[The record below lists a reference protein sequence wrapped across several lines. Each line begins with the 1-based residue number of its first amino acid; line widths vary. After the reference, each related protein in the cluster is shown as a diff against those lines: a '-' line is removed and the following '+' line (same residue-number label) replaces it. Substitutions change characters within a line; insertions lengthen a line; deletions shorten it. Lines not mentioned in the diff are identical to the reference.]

1 MVHCV
6 GKLCN
11 FISFFNVTKCTQ
23 APWLKREK
31 TAFVQ
36 FSCDNAVDLR
46 ICEIWHLKE
55 TAQKTYIDYELI
67 FWPVSEFQRRCPAV
81 QDPPCLLSSGSIAIG
96 QFRIIRRRSGSIKAQ
111 CSRLHQERWKAG
123 FFGQRSHQ
131 VWPHHI
137 FSGMLSLTRIVVRG
151 PGPDC

>member
-1 MVHCV
+1 MHSGTVI
-6 GKLCN
+6 K
-11 FISFFNVTKCTQ
+11 
-23 APWLKREK
+23 KRK
-31 TAFVQ
+31 NAIVQ

-55 TAQKTYIDYELI
+55 TAQKTNIDDELI

-96 QFRIIRRRSGSIKAQ
+96 QFRSIRRRSGSVKAQ

-131 VWPHHI
+131 VWSHHI
-137 FSGMLSLTRIVVRG
+137 FFWNAFFDEDCPRTKGRLLSVKVVFVLEFWKVLS
-151 PGPDC
+151 P